1 MLEAGSGSTW
11 GDGEAKCGGH
21 TTGCTHS
28 HQDNEMDVKGLV
40 LSVGIKEENE
50 TYNMKQF
57 MQTKITCTQ
66 NNTSQKYMENTVR
79 DSQHLCGRGGRD
91 GSRQRRMDNWVLIGR

>member
-11 GDGEAKCGGH
+11 GDGEVKCGGH

-40 LSVGIKEENE
+40 LSVGTQEENE
-50 TYNMKQF
+50 TYNRKPF
-57 MQTKITCTQ
+57 MQTKITRTQ
-66 NNTSQKYMENTVR
+66 NNT
-79 DSQHLCGRGGRD
+79 
-91 GSRQRRMDNWVLIGR
+91 